1 MQQIKTKM
9 CYLFT
14 IDFKVLILLPF
25 QFLFKQNTIQIEEL
39 LHLTINNVQTMFA
52 TNSII
57 QYCYLL
63 PLVKVYFSAY

>member
-1 MQQIKTKM
+1 M